1 MVTDRPP
8 CRQRART
15 DGPGRLARPG
25 RGARPGR
32 LRRPGACS
40 RPAGRRRGRRGGG
53 LAGGAGLV
61 GAVGAYLG
69 AVAHVV
75 GGDIQR
81 DQHGLPV
88 AGRDDDRGTA
98 VWAGRLGCRLR
109 GWRLVDGG
117 PVRVVLGAFVDA
129 CQVADEEDGAAGVL
143 VVAVGE
149 PVPVQY
155 VQDVGE
161 QVESYPVVSHA
172 PFLRWWWRAGGW
184 MSGAVPV
191 PVAGFHPYWG
201 G

>member
-1 MVTDRPP
+1 M
-8 CRQRART
+8 
-15 DGPGRLARPG
+15 
-25 RGARPGR
+25 
-32 LRRPGACS
+32 
-40 RPAGRRRGRRGGG
+40 
-53 LAGGAGLV
+53 
-61 GAVGAYLG
+61 
-69 AVAHVV
+69 
-75 GGDIQR
+75 
-81 DQHGLPV
+81 
-88 AGRDDDRGTA
+88 
-98 VWAGRLGCRLR
+98 
-109 GWRLVDGG
+109 
-117 PVRVVLGAFVDA
+117 VLGAFVDA

-201 G
+201 R